1 MFYQHKHIGSVLLI
15 GALLC
20 GIILYFGSKELIK
33 LISEREN
40 FLNTKISENIRDT
53 LDNLMNVFLN
63 NEVDGEVDKNR
74 KLEKVAIDKLK
85 WIMMV
90 QNMVIFSSQLITLI
104 TFSIGIFILYG
115 LIANGKIKT
124 TQGIVLVIILGQFL
138 NNFLYVSSG
147 FIHNVV
153 YRLGVIE
160 ASNDYMEHVFN
171 RKNKRNISSGI
182 TNGAVEFRDVYFRYN
197 KDKTNWLFEEFNLE
211 LEAGEKY
218 AIIGQSGRGKT
229 TLMKMLAG
237 LYKPEK
243 GAIYIDDVDMKSLDL
258 EYLREN
264 VNYVNQ
270 RTNMFNESIMY
281 NMLYGNPD
289 ATEEQVITLLKKYD
303 LMKVFEELPDGLT
316 SNAGINGG
324 NLSGGMQRITMLM
337 RGMMKPCKIL
347 IMDEPTTGLD
357 KKTTAKVKDLI
368 VEETDGKTL
377 IIITHESSLSL
388 LSGLRLLKV

>member
-1 MFYQHKHIGSVLLI
+1 MK
-15 GALLC
+15 
-20 GIILYFGSKELIK
+20 
-33 LISEREN
+33 
-40 FLNTKISENIRDT
+40 
-53 LDNLMNVFLN
+53 
-63 NEVDGEVDKNR
+63 
-74 KLEKVAIDKLK
+74 
-85 WIMMV
+85 
-90 QNMVIFSSQLITLI
+90 
-104 TFSIGIFILYG
+104 
-115 LIANGKIKT
+115 
-124 TQGIVLVIILGQFL
+124 
-138 NNFLYVSSG
+138 
-147 FIHNVV
+147 
-153 YRLGVIE
+153 
-160 ASNDYMEHVFN
+160 
-171 RKNKRNISSGI
+171 SGI
-182 TNGAVEFRDVYFRYN
+182 TEGNVEFRDVSFRYN
-197 KDKTNWLFEEFNLE
+197 KEKTNWLFEDFNLD
-211 LEAGEKY
+211 LEAGQKY

-243 GAIYIDDVDMKSLDL
+243 GAIYIDDVDMNSLDL

-270 RTNMFNESIMY
+270 RTNMFNETVMY

-289 ATEEQVITLLKKYD
+289 ATEEQVLTLLKKYD

-337 RGMMKPCKIL
+337 RGMMKKCKIL

-368 VEETDGKTL
+368 VNETDGKTL

-388 LSGLRLLKV
+388 LSGLNVIKV

>member
-1 MFYQHKHIGSVLLI
+1 M
-15 GALLC
+15 
-20 GIILYFGSKELIK
+20 
-33 LISEREN
+33 
-40 FLNTKISENIRDT
+40 
-53 LDNLMNVFLN
+53 
-63 NEVDGEVDKNR
+63 
-74 KLEKVAIDKLK
+74 
-85 WIMMV
+85 
-90 QNMVIFSSQLITLI
+90 
-104 TFSIGIFILYG
+104 FILYG